1 MDINVAIC
9 DDENVICNKIKE
21 NLLAIRP
28 NYNVTI
34 YHSGQELLDAQEIYD
49 LIFLD
54 IEMPEMNGME
64 TAESLR
70 KNNNDEYIIFLTS
83 HTEFMPEAFKVK
95 AFRFLNKPIEIEKFE
110 EAVKEAEKEIL
121 NSVKIAI
128 VVKGETKFVRIKD
141 IVYFEAFGD
150 GTYIHMKNEVWE
162 SNKPLKYW
170 NEQMGNEHFFQTH
183 KSYIVALRH
192 INKVEENK
200 VKFDCIGDTVL
211 VSRRK
216 NTQLKETLFAY
227 VKKNS
232 RFI

>member
-1 MDINVAIC
+1 MDINIAIC
-9 DDENVICNKIKE
+9 DDENIICNEIKG

-28 NYNVTI
+28 NYNVKI

-83 HTEFMPEAFKVK
+83 HAEFMPEAFKVK

-110 EAVKEAEKEIL
+110 EALKEAEKEIL

-150 GTYIHMKNEVWE
+150 GTYIHMRSEVLE

-170 NEQMGNEHFFQTH
+170 TEQMGNKHFFQTH

-216 NTQLKETLFAY
+216 NTPLKETLFAQ
-227 VKKNS
+227 VKRNS